1 MTSISNAQHKA
12 FLESVKKELILAG
25 PLIVQEDAA
34 VLEAGMEKSLQE
46 LEQLYKDYSGYL
58 DKIQLLIRRYETKK
72 KEARIQLRKLLA
84 VNKNRSFKRT
94 KIFNHNIGQA
104 S

>member
-25 PLIVQEDAA
+25 PLPVMDNSAVQERA
-34 VLEAGMEKSLQE
+34 LEKSLQE
-46 LEQLYKDYSGYL
+46 LEQLYLDYATYI
-58 DKIQLLIRRYETKK
+58 DKIQALIRQYDVRK

-84 VNKNRSFKRT
+84 TNKSRSFKRT
-94 KIFNHNIGQA
+94 KIYNHTIGQA